1 MDKRNNRPRK
11 ISKYLEENCLL
22 NLQKQGGLS
31 CVKLKLSFSYILN
44 NAEAAYFT
52 LVCLFLAALR
62 NQLQGGLSEI
72 YFSQPRWKGVWLS
85 LEMNDNPVT

>member
-52 LVCLFLAALR
+52 LVCLFLAAPEK
-62 NQLQGGLSEI
+62 ST
-72 YFSQPRWKGVWLS
+72 PRGIK
-85 LEMNDNPVT
+85 